1 MSLNEK
7 EPFTIS
13 RSCKIVVPGTF
24 IVCGEGNWQYCSDE
38 CLKLAQ
44 GNNKDLLIS
53 NLRKEL
59 DAALAELNFIK
70 KEYGEASNEEL
81 TEDALRL
88 KLTVLEQENL
98 KLKEEIKRLK

>member
-1 MSLNEK
+1 MNSK
-7 EPFTIS
+7 
-13 RSCKIVVPGTF
+13 CKVVVPGTF

-44 GNNKDLLIS
+44 GNNKDLLIN

-88 KLTVLEQENL
+88 KLAVLEMENL
-98 KLKEEIKRLK
+98 KLKEEIRKLK